1 MSSLGKI
8 GPSSAWR
15 SACAS
20 VATGLT
26 CLLPL
31 FAFPACSS
39 SPASGAATGDA
50 GSDAGP
56 EGPPGKIYVSMYGDN
71 AITVIDQATHAILS
85 HIAVGKGPAIVLA
98 TPDNKKLYTAN
109 WSDNTLSAVDVATG
123 AVKSIVLDGRAWAI
137 AMSPVGNKLY
147 AGVGSNKLAVID
159 TTTDAITSSFDT
171 SPDFPQSVIV
181 SPDGALVYADPG
193 STSNPT
199 AALSPGTIE
208 ALSTADGGVVQPP
221 IPVGAA
227 PAWASI
233 SPDGSRVY
241 TLNFLAATVS
251 VVDTAAWQ
259 VVATVGTGSG
269 SQPIISASTPDV
281 LAVTNFGS
289 ANLITIDFH
298 TNKVTH
304 TLALDGRP
312 VGVGGFN
319 ATGTLGYVVDFG
331 HASLAVQVSIT
342 SALSLM
348 NGDLSSFVGNGP
360 GHVTAFDPTTGKQI
374 GKPITVGKGP
384 TSVVVIAP

>member
-1 MSSLGKI
+1 MGE
-8 GPSSAWR
+8 
-15 SACAS
+15 
-20 VATGLT
+20 T
-26 CLLPL
+26 
-31 FAFPACSS
+31 
-39 SPASGAATGDA
+39 
-50 GSDAGP
+50 
-56 EGPPGKIYVSMYGDN
+56 
-71 AITVIDQATHAILS
+71 
-85 HIAVGKGPAIVLA
+85 
-98 TPDNKKLYTAN
+98 
-109 WSDNTLSAVDVATG
+109 
-123 AVKSIVLDGRAWAI
+123 
-137 AMSPVGNKLY
+137 
-147 AGVGSNKLAVID
+147 
-159 TTTDAITSSFDT
+159 
-171 SPDFPQSVIV
+171 
-181 SPDGALVYADPG
+181 
-193 STSNPT
+193 
-199 AALSPGTIE
+199 
-208 ALSTADGGVVQPP
+208 
-221 IPVGAA
+221 

-241 TLNFLAATVS
+241 TLNFLAGTVS

-259 VVATVGTGSG
+259 VVATVGTGGTS
-269 SQPIISASTPDV
+269 SQPIIGASTADV

-298 TNKVTH
+298 TNQLVH

-374 GKPITVGKGP
+374 GKPIMVGKGP